1 MKFKLFGSN
10 TISDKSRYELIIYRD
25 NLINRLFSSSEFQKF
40 DFSKNVKMKAAVL
53 EKYNQFTVVEK
64 PQPKM
69 SENEVLVKV
78 KFASICGSDQHLYK
92 GDFHPRTKLP
102 FTPGHEF
109 AGVIEKIGK
118 EVSGY
123 NIGEKVAVDPIIW
136 CGECDA
142 CKNEHY
148 PACDKLRLI
157 GIDQDGGF
165 AEYVSV
171 PPSMLYKVPEN
182 VSHEHAALVEVYG
195 IGFHAC
201 NRANVKSGDSIAIY
215 GGGKVGQCLMQA
227 VRTKTD
233 GKMFVI
239 DIVQGRLDIIR
250 NSYPDVRTINA
261 MKEDPV
267 EVIHKET
274 NGHGVDVAFEVVGHA
289 EQIPNRANPLR
300 SCVQSIRGGGVVC
313 VLGLGDEEI
322 PILFKELIWKEAQI
336 IASRVSHGEFSE
348 AIAHLEKGDLKP
360 DALITSVLPV
370 DKIQEAFDMLEKS
383 PDKYLKILLDL
394 SGDAG

>member
-1 MKFKLFGSN
+1 
-10 TISDKSRYELIIYRD
+10 
-25 NLINRLFSSSEFQKF
+25 
-40 DFSKNVKMKAAVL
+40 MKAAVL
-53 EKYNQFTVVEK
+53 EKYNQISVIDK
-64 PQPKM
+64 QQPQMKAD
-69 SENEVLVKV
+69 EVLVRV

-109 AGVIEKIGK
+109 AGVVENIGD
-118 EVSGY
+118 EVSGFSV
-123 NIGEKVAVDPIIW
+123 GEKVAVDPIIW

-171 PPSMLYKVPEN
+171 PPYMLYKVPN
-182 VSHEHAALVEVYG
+182 SVSLEHAALVEVYG

-201 NRANVKSGDSIAIY
+201 NRAQVKSGDSIAIF
-215 GGGKVGQCLMQA
+215 GGGKVGQCVMQA
-227 VRTKTD
+227 ARTKTKE
-233 GKMFVI
+233 KMFIV
-239 DIVQGRLDIIR
+239 DIIEGRLDIIR
-250 NSYPDVRTINA
+250 KSYPDVRAINA
-261 MKEDPV
+261 LKEDPV
-267 EVIHKET
+267 EVIKAET

-289 EQIPNRANPLR
+289 TNIPDRVNPVR
-300 SCVQSIRGGGVVC
+300 GCVQSIRGGGIVC
-313 VLGLGDEEI
+313 VLGLGDEAI
-322 PILFKELIWKEAQI
+322 PIVYKELIWKEAQI
-336 IASRVSHGEFSE
+336 IASRVSHGEFAE
-348 AIAHLEKGDLKP
+348 AIAHLEKGNLKP

-370 DKIQEAFDMLEKS
+370 DKIQEAFHMLEQQ

-394 SGDAG
+394 NQ